1 MKKNVYSVILS
12 ESVVAAIDR
21 LAYANG
27 TNRSGMINRILAEYV
42 SYETPEMKIH
52 DTISRL
58 ERAISENQVFRLM
71 ADTSDNTMSVKSSL
85 VYKYNPSVRY
95 SVELFRVPTGDG
107 IGELRVSLR
116 TQNAT
121 LIEYFSEFCG
131 LFSAIEAKF
140 GITARSEA
148 GSGKFSRML
157 CPKANSLSES
167 KKITESKETV
177 GELIAVYLNLFD
189 SALKTFFKY
198 TDNKSDCVSKITGLY
213 SDYIKAEPSII

>member
-140 GITARSEA
+140 GR
-148 GSGKFSRML
+148 
-157 CPKANSLSES
+157 ANSLSES

-189 SALKTFFKY
+189 SALKTFFEY
-198 TDNKSDCVSKITGLY
+198 TDNKSACVSKITGLY
-213 SDYIKAEPSII
+213 SDYIKAEPAII

>member
-1 MKKNVYSVILS
+1 
-12 ESVVAAIDR
+12 
-21 LAYANG
+21 
-27 TNRSGMINRILAEYV
+27 
-42 SYETPEMKIH
+42 MKIH

-157 CPKANSLSES
+157 CPRANSLSES

-213 SDYIKAEPSII
+213 SDYIKAEPAII

>member
-148 GSGKFSRML
+148 GSCKFSRML
-157 CPKANSLSES
+157 CPRANSLSES

-189 SALKTFFKY
+189 SALKTFFEY
-198 TDNKSDCVSKITGLY
+198 TDNKSACVSKITGLY
-213 SDYIKAEPSII
+213 SDYIKAEPAII